1 MPQISSFYGIV
12 IRMYWSEHGAPHFHV
27 RRGEVSAK
35 VEIATGRIIAG
46 HLARRDHRLVRRWAT
61 LHRAELE
68 TNWLRARAGRALAKI
83 DPLP

>member
-1 MPQISSFYGIV
+1 MPRISAFYGIV
-12 IRMYWSEHGAPHFHV
+12 ITMYFSEHGAPHFHAKHSG
-27 RRGEVSAK
+27 RAAK

-46 HLARRDHRLVRRWAT
+46 HLTRRDQRLVRRWTA

-68 TNWLRARAGRALAKI
+68 ANWLRARADRDLVNI